1 MGDVSLVGYHGTCS
15 SARANIQR
23 KGLDPAETHNR
34 SDHWLGQGVYFF
46 EEQGHAHSWAL
57 RVTSP
62 KKNIGTFPIVYRAD
76 IVADEAQVIDFD
88 DNDNISRFIAF
99 ARDIQLAIREECLKK
114 GVGYPILNDET
125 TRALFFDYYKR
136 EYGIKVMIRT
146 YCWNY
151 DRRVSN
157 ALQYTNDEEKVETQ
171 KNFTRILGLRFNER
185 QICVSDKDCIKN
197 CVIVYDG
204 EEVDVI

>member
-15 SARANIQR
+15 SARTNIQR
-23 KGLDPAETHNR
+23 KGLDPAETHHR

-46 EEQGHAHSWAL
+46 EEQGHARGWAHI
-57 RVTSP
+57 VTSQ
-62 KKNIGTFPIVYRAD
+62 KKNIGTFPLVYRAD
-76 IVADEAQVIDFD
+76 IVADETQVMDFD
-88 DNDNISRFIAF
+88 VNDNISRFLVF
-99 ARDIQLAIREECLKK
+99 AHDLQPAIREECLKK
-114 GVGYPILNDET
+114 GVGYPRFNDET
-125 TRALFFDYYKR
+125 AMALFFDYYKR

-151 DRRVSN
+151 DRRVSYK
-157 ALQYTNDEEKVETQ
+157 LQDKGNIETQ
-171 KNFTRILGLRFNER
+171 KNFTRMLRLPFKER

-204 EEVDVI
+204 EELNVI